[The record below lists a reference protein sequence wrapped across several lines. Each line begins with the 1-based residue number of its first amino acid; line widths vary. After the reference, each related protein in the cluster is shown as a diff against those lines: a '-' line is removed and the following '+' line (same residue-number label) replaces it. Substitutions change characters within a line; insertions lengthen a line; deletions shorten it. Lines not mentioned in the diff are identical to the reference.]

1 MASAIDE
8 KGARFDEQPLR
19 ILHVFRAPLGGL
31 FRHVI
36 DLARGQVERGHHV
49 GIFCDE
55 RPGNAFSEGLLK
67 DVQPDLKLGLTR
79 LPMHR
84 NPHVSDFRVLA
95 GLRTLAHA
103 QSPDVMHGH
112 GSKGGLYARLP
123 GFLTGGEQP
132 IRAYTPH
139 GGSLNYKPGSA
150 LHRLYMKV
158 ERVLEMRTDVFCFE
172 SEYIRQR
179 YASFVGEPKKAL
191 VNVVCNGIHPHEFEP
206 VTHDSDARDFVYV
219 GEFREAKG
227 LDILI
232 QAMAAV
238 RDRLGRAPTLVMV
251 GSGPDLDK
259 IKADIAR
266 LGLTDSVE
274 ILTARAIRQALARG
288 RCIVVPS
295 RAESLPYVVLE
306 AAGAAQPMISTNV
319 GGIPEVFGP
328 MGGRL
333 IAAGNTAA
341 LADAMAAMMTCPEPE
356 RRAGAIA
363 LADYVRAHF
372 SVAGM
377 VDGIIG
383 GYRKAIARRT
393 P

>member
-1 MASAIDE
+1 MAATTTTVPN
-8 KGARFDEQPLR
+8 APLR

-55 RPGNAFSEGLLK
+55 TPGNPYSEGLLK
-67 DVQPDLKLGLTR
+67 DVSPDLALGLTR

-84 NPHVSDFRVLA
+84 NPHASDFGVLA
-95 GLRTLAHA
+95 HLRRLT
-103 QSPDVMHGH
+103 QDQKPDVLHGH

-123 GFLTGGEQP
+123 AFVEGANRP
-132 IRAYTPH
+132 VRVYTPH
-139 GGSLNYKPGSA
+139 GGSLNYKPGSL
-150 LHRLYMKV
+150 LHKLYMRV
-158 ERVLEMRTDVFCFE
+158 ERLLEMRTDVFSFE

-179 YASFVGEPKKAL
+179 YAAFVGEPQTAL

-206 VTHDSDARDFVYV
+206 IVHDASPSDFVYV

-232 QAMAAV
+232 QAMAVV
-238 RDRLGRAPTLVMV
+238 RTRLGRAPTLVMV
-251 GSGPDLDK
+251 GSGPDLDA
-259 IKADIAR
+259 IKAAIAHNDLTGSVDI
-266 LGLTDSVE
+266 LS
-274 ILTARAIRQALARG
+274 ARAIRQALARG

-306 AAGAAQPMISTNV
+306 AAGGAQPMISTNV

-328 MGGRL
+328 MADRL
-333 IAAGNTAA
+333 IPAGDVEA
-341 LADAMAAMMTCPEPE
+341 LANAMATMMVMPDAE
-356 RRAGAIA
+356 RMAKAA
-363 LADYVRAHF
+363 ELAAYVRMHF
-372 SVAGM
+372 TVCGM
-377 VDGIIG
+377 VDGIVG
-383 GYRKAIARRT
+383 GYRKAMARRAA
-393 P
+393 